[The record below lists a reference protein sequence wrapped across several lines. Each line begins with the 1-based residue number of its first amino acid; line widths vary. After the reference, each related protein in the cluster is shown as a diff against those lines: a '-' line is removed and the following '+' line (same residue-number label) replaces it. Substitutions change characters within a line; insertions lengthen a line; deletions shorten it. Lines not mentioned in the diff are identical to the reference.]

1 MYKKGEIERIK
12 RTRKLFNRRL

>member
-1 MYKKGEIERIK
+1 LYKKGEIERIK